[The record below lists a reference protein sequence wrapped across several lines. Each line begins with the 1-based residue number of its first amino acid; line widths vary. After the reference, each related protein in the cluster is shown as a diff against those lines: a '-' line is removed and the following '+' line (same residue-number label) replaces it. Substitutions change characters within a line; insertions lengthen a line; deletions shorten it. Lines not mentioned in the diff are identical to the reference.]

1 MRTESLTES
10 FKGLTSMTLLS
21 DLSMDQLNRVIS
33 TLQSIKIVRGEV
45 LCEEV
50 IVMRVIGAMND
61 DDDDNDDD

>member
-1 MRTESLTES
+1 MTEL

>member
-1 MRTESLTES
+1 
-10 FKGLTSMTLLS
+10 MTLLS

-61 DDDDNDDD
+61 DDDDNDHD